1 MIVDFREGMRHQQL
15 VVSRV
20 DGPEI
25 ELLNVR
31 LDQVRKKQMRKQ

>member
-1 MIVDFREGMRHQQL
+1 MIVDFWEEVRHQQL

-20 DGPEI
+20 DWPEI

>member
-1 MIVDFREGMRHQQL
+1 MIVDFWEGVRHQQL
-15 VVSRV
+15 LVSRI
-20 DGPEI
+20 DRPEI

>member
-1 MIVDFREGMRHQQL
+1 MIADFWEGVRHQQL

-20 DGPEI
+20 DWPEI